1 MSIFVLLLHSAN
13 FAQEIENNVKDYGNF
28 IEICEC

>member
-1 MSIFVLLLHSAN
+1 MSIFVLLLHCAN
-13 FAQEIENNVKDYGNF
+13 LAQEIENDVRDYDNF